1 MPRFVFQLEGVLKH
15 RKHIEQQRRRIL
27 AEAQARM
34 TQLQAQLRQLD
45 DTVQRAGAD
54 LRQYH
59 LTGRLDMNFLA
70 AHRRFTL
77 ASQRQALG
85 LVQKMAL
92 VQRQVQEAQ
101 AALAEAAKQRK
112 VIEKLRERH
121 HERWSTALG
130 RRELSEQ
137 DEIAMQLSYW
147 HSIELEEAEPAA

>member
-1 MPRFVFQLEGVLKH
+1 MPKFSFQLEGVLKH
-15 RKHIEQQRRRIL
+15 RKHIERLRQRTL
-27 AEAQARM
+27 AEAQSQM

-45 DTVQRAGAD
+45 ETARRAGVD
-54 LRQYH
+54 LRQNH

-77 ASQRQALG
+77 ASQRQALA
-85 LVQKMAL
+85 LAQKMAL
-92 VQRQVQEAQ
+92 VQRQVLEAQ
-101 AALAEAAKQRK
+101 SALAHAAKQRK

-147 HSIELEEAEPAA
+147 HGVELEEAEPVG

>member
-1 MPRFVFQLEGVLKH
+1 MPKFSFQLEGVLKH
-15 RKHIEQQRRRIL
+15 RKHIERLRQRTL
-27 AEAQARM
+27 AEAQSQM

-45 DTVQRAGAD
+45 ETARQAGVD
-54 LRQYH
+54 LRQNH

-77 ASQRQALG
+77 ASQRQALA
-85 LVQKMAL
+85 LAQKMAL
-92 VQRQVQEAQ
+92 VQRQVLEAQ
-101 AALAEAAKQRK
+101 SALAHAAKQRK

-147 HSIELEEAEPAA
+147 HGVELEEAEPVG

>member
-1 MPRFVFQLEGVLKH
+1 MPRFIFQLEGVLKH
-15 RKHIEQQRRRIL
+15 RKHIEQQHQR
-27 AEAQARM
+27 AMAQAQVQM

-45 DTVQRAGAD
+45 QSVQHAGAD
-54 LRQYH
+54 LRQNH
-59 LTGRLDMNFLA
+59 LTGRIDLNFLA

-77 ASQRQALG
+77 ATQRQALA

-101 AALAEAAKQRK
+101 SALAQAAKNRK

-130 RRELSEQ
+130 RRELTEQ

-147 HSIELEEAEPAA
+147 HSIDLEEPEPAA